1 MQYLSLQN
9 ICDVTLLCVVTNH
22 RYRLIRS
29 GRQLTLIRR
38 QRPCPVVV
46 EEDMVAVEGAGEEV
60 NICLLMIVKFI
71 SLQIMIGLGV
81 DF

>member
-1 MQYLSLQN
+1 M
-9 ICDVTLLCVVTNH
+9 
-22 RYRLIRS
+22 
-29 GRQLTLIRR
+29 
-38 QRPCPVVV
+38 VV